1 MIPSRAT
8 VRMGQWEPL
17 APSANVFC
25 TGSAM
30 IPGKNRHQRPFAIPL
45 HWLPL
50 MFAFAI
56 RNLFSRPIRTVLALL
71 GLSVAIMG
79 MVGLFSVAA
88 GLQATIDQTFG
99 RVPGLL
105 AMQPG
110 APFPLFSKLPASWA
124 DEIAQ
129 FPGVKTVCRELWSRV
144 QLVDGKVTFNP
155 PRFLFGMDL
164 DNVGH
169 LTKSVYRGDIVEGRF
184 LTPDDEDKLNCVI
197 SGEIARDYKKTV
209 GDILRVDGVDLT
221 IVGIYETGSMLLD
234 VAILVHSA
242 TGRKMMQ
249 FDPASIS
256 SLYIEPDGTVPNEV
270 LLATIQ
276 QHFKGRGPAAEL
288 SMSAL
293 TGGGPQ
299 GAITDMAL
307 NLLSG
312 SKPKPAPKA
321 EKDSPLKVVDDDG
334 IEVRTAQEFGQR
346 LNSFSSELDIFL
358 WLMNTIGVVI
368 ALLSIL
374 NTMMMSVSERLIEF
388 GVLRANGWTA
398 RDVLK
403 LIVAESA
410 VLGFC
415 GGAIGCVLGW
425 LGTFVVN
432 WYFAAKIYLY
442 ASPPLLLTSL
452 IFAIAL
458 GIFGGVYPAM
468 MAVRMSPIDAIRRG

>member
-1 MIPSRAT
+1 
-8 VRMGQWEPL
+8 
-17 APSANVFC
+17 
-25 TGSAM
+25 
-30 IPGKNRHQRPFAIPL
+30 
-45 HWLPL
+45 
-50 MFAFAI
+50 MFAFAV

-88 GLQATIDQTFG
+88 GLQATVDQTFG

-110 APFPLFSKLPASWA
+110 APFPLFSKLPDSWA
-124 DEIAQ
+124 DEIAAMK
-129 FPGVKTVCRELWSRV
+129 GVRTVCREVWSRI

-155 PRFLFGMDL
+155 PRFLFGADVESMAQ
-164 DNVGH
+164 

-184 LTPDDEDKLNCVI
+184 LTSDDRDKLHCVI
-197 SGEIARDYKKTV
+197 SGEIARNYKKNV
-209 GDILRVDGVDLT
+209 GDVLRVDGYELQ

-234 VAILVHSA
+234 VAILVHRNM
-242 TGRKMMQ
+242 GRKIMQ
-249 FDPASIS
+249 FDEATLSSI
-256 SLYIEPDGTVPNEV
+256 YVEPDGTVPTEE
-270 LLATIQ
+270 LLASIQ
-276 QHFKGRGPAAEL
+276 KQFKGRGPAAKL
-288 SMSAL
+288 SLGAM
-293 TGGGPQ
+293 TGGGAQ
-299 GAITDMAL
+299 GAIADMAL

-312 SKPKPAPKA
+312 TATKTEENAKT
-321 EKDSPLKVVDDDG
+321 ETIDDDG
-334 IEVRTAQEFGQR
+334 IEIRTAQEFGQR
-346 LNSFSSELDIFL
+346 LASFSSELDIFL

-403 LIVAESA
+403 LIIAESA

-415 GGAIGCVLGW
+415 GGVTGCLLGW

-432 WYFAAKIYLY
+432 WYFGAKLYLY
-442 ASPPLLLTSL
+442 ASPPLLLLSL
-452 IFAIAL
+452 SFAIVL
-458 GIFGGVYPAM
+458 GIIGGVYPAI
-468 MAVRMSPIDAIRRG
+468 MAVRMSPIDAIRRV

>member
-1 MIPSRAT
+1 
-8 VRMGQWEPL
+8 
-17 APSANVFC
+17 
-25 TGSAM
+25 
-30 IPGKNRHQRPFAIPL
+30 
-45 HWLPL
+45 
-50 MFAFAI
+50 MFAFAV

-88 GLQATIDQTFG
+88 GLQATVDQTFG

-110 APFPLFSKLPASWA
+110 APFPLFSRLPDSWV
-124 DEIAQ
+124 DEVAG
-129 FPGVKTVCRELWSRV
+129 FKGVRTVCREVWSRV

-155 PRFLFGMDL
+155 PRFLFGADIENMAR
-164 DNVGH
+164 

-184 LTPDDEDKLNCVI
+184 LTPEDQNTLTCVI
-197 SGEIARDYKKTV
+197 SREIARDYKKQV
-209 GDILRVDGVDLT
+209 GDILRVDGFELK
-221 IVGIYETGSMLLD
+221 IVGLYDTGSMLLD
-234 VAILVHSA
+234 VAIIVHST
-242 TGRKMMQ
+242 TGRKMAQ
-249 FDPASIS
+249 FDPASVS
-256 SLYIEPDGTVPNEV
+256 SFYVEPDGTVPVDE
-270 LLATIQ
+270 LLAQIQ
-276 QHFKGRGPAAEL
+276 QNFKGRGPAAKL
-288 SMSAL
+288 SVGALAGGGTQGAMADLAINLL
-293 TGGGPQ
+293 TGSTPKP
-299 GAITDMAL
+299 TPKTE
-307 NLLSG
+307 SG
-312 SKPKPAPKA
+312 SNG
-321 EKDSPLKVVDDDG
+321 EIVDDDG
-334 IEVRTAQEFGQR
+334 IEVRTAQEFGER

-415 GGAIGCVLGW
+415 GGAIGCLLGW
-425 LGTFVVN
+425 LGTFAVN
-432 WYFAAKIYLY
+432 WYFPAKLYLY

-452 IFAIAL
+452 LFAVAL
-458 GIFGGVYPAM
+458 GIFGGVYPAL

>member
-1 MIPSRAT
+1 MFS
-8 VRMGQWEPL
+8 
-17 APSANVFC
+17 
-25 TGSAM
+25 
-30 IPGKNRHQRPFAIPL
+30 FAV
-45 HWLPL
+45 
-50 MFAFAI
+50 

-88 GLQATIDQTFG
+88 GLQATVDQTFG
-99 RVPGLL
+99 SVPGLL

-110 APFPLFSKLPASWA
+110 APFPLFSRLPASWG
-124 DEIAQ
+124 DEIAEL
-129 FPGVKTVCRELWSRV
+129 PGVKTVCRELWSRV

-155 PRFLFGMDL
+155 PRFLFGIDL
-164 DNVGH
+164 ENVNRLG
-169 LTKSVYRGDIVEGRF
+169 KSVYRQDIVEGRF
-184 LTPDDEDKLNCVI
+184 LTAEDHDALTCVI
-197 SGEIARDYKKTV
+197 SGEIARSYRKKL
-209 GDILRVDGVDLT
+209 GDILRVDGVDLK
-221 IVGIYETGSMLLD
+221 IIGIYETGSMLLD
-234 VAILVHSA
+234 VAILVDSS

-249 FDPASIS
+249 FDPASVS

-270 LLATIQ
+270 LLEQIQ
-276 QHFKGRGPAAEL
+276 QRFKGRGPAAKL
-288 SMSAL
+288 SLGAL
-293 TGGGPQ
+293 TGGG
-299 GAITDMAL
+299 GTNGTIADLAL
-307 NLLSG
+307 NMLSG
-312 SKPKPAPKA
+312 GATKPAPKSETA
-321 EKDSPLKVVDDDG
+321 TGEKIIDDDG
-334 IEVRTAQEFGQR
+334 IEVRTAEEFGQR
-346 LNSFSSELDIFL
+346 LASFSSELDIFL

-415 GGAIGCVLGW
+415 GGVTGCILGW

-442 ASPPLLLTSL
+442 ASPPLLLISL
-452 IFAIAL
+452 LFAMAL
-458 GIFGGVYPAM
+458 GILGGVYPAI